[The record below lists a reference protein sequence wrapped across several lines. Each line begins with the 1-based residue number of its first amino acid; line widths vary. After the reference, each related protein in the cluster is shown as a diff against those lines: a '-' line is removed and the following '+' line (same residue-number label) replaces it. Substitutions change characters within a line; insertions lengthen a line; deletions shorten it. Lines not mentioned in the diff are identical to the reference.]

1 MKHSPSMLCQ
11 GFQTVKSEYM
21 MTRRDPL
28 WWQEDKCCRSAGK
41 GISFA
46 HMQCKVDAIEAYG
59 GIITPCAPTM
69 ESREAVCAEVMAR
82 TGTTFIPPYNYGP
95 TICGQG
101 TIALEFLKQA
111 STLFVRALNM
121 CFRHLRGRLRHMLR
135 IPMPSVCAWYL
146 KFMSRC
152 QI

>member
-1 MKHSPSMLCQ
+1 M
-11 GFQTVKSEYM
+11 GF
-21 MTRRDPL
+21 
-28 WWQEDKCCRSAGK
+28 SAR
-41 GISFA
+41 
-46 HMQCKVDAIEAYG
+46 MQCKVDAIEAYG

-111 STLFVRALNM
+111 GTLLSCALVMCSYTSDGAMRA
-121 CFRHLRGRLRHMLR
+121 
-135 IPMPSVCAWYL
+135 SCARPCLLYAHGI
-146 KFMSRC
+146 SN
-152 QI
+152 